1 MRWIAILGQLS
12 ALYLVYFYLKIE
24 IPIIITQLVILIGI
38 ITNIYLQFGIK
49 SILIK
54 DIYAGLFLLY
64 DLTQLTI
71 LLYLTGG
78 IYNPFSILLIVPAIV
93 SSTFLSMGT
102 TIVLGVISIFFLFC
116 LTKFHYP

>member
-1 MRWIAILGQLS
+1 M
-12 ALYLVYFYLKIE
+12 
-24 IPIIITQLVILIGI
+24 ILIGI

-54 DIYAGLFLLY
+54 DINAGLFLLY

-102 TIVLGVISIFFLFC
+102 TIVLVLLSIFFSFSSYKISLS
-116 LTKFHYP
+116 TTWNS